1 MKKVLKFFLSIVIC
15 TVISIPLLLLFERVG
30 QRNNIDW
37 LDVFLIMTATSATL
51 FGISKLLQ
59 RKNPNKS
66 IREITV
72 FVTTATILFGTFTL
86 FEWIFDTV
94 SDTRF
99 VYDWGQKLTLSI
111 SLTIFENLNSWYRR
125 NNLFSSKELVVATA
139 CQELSE
145 AEKVCTMLEDK
156 GIRSMIVDKE
166 SPMYISNSNNSPFQ
180 VQVMGNELDKAKEAI
195 KNI

>member
-1 MKKVLKFFLSIVIC
+1 MKKVLNFILSIVIC
-15 TVISIPLLLLFERVG
+15 TVISIPLLLLFKRVG

-37 LDVFLIMTATSATL
+37 LDVFLIMTATSAIL
-51 FGISKLLQ
+51 FVISKLLQ

-66 IREITV
+66 IKEITV
-72 FVTTATILFGTFTL
+72 FVTTATILFATFTL
-86 FEWIFDTV
+86 FEWIFDIV

-145 AEKVCTMLEDK
+145 AEKVCTMLEENGIKAMLADK
-156 GIRSMIVDKE
+156 NSA
-166 SPMYISNSNNSPFQ
+166 MYIKNEDANLIQ
-180 VQVMGNELDKAKEAI
+180 VQVMQIDLEKAKDLI
-195 KNI
+195 K

>member
-37 LDVFLIMTATSATL
+37 LDVFLIMTATSAIL
-51 FGISKLLQ
+51 FVISKLLQ

-66 IREITV
+66 IKEITV

-145 AEKVCTMLEDK
+145 AEKVCTMLEENGIKAMLADK
-156 GIRSMIVDKE
+156 NSA
-166 SPMYISNSNNSPFQ
+166 MYIKNEDANLIQ
-180 VQVMGNELDKAKEAI
+180 VQVMQIDLEKAKDLI
-195 KNI
+195 K

>member
-1 MKKVLKFFLSIVIC
+1 MKKVLNFILSIVIC
-15 TVISIPLLLLFERVG
+15 TVISIPLLLLFKRVG

-37 LDVFLIMTATSATL
+37 LDVFLIMTATSAIL
-51 FGISKLLQ
+51 FVISKLLQ

-66 IREITV
+66 IKEITV
-72 FVTTATILFGTFTL
+72 FVTTATILFATFTL
-86 FEWIFDTV
+86 FEWIFDIV

>member
-1 MKKVLKFFLSIVIC
+1 MKKVLNFILSIVIC
-15 TVISIPLLLLFERVG
+15 TVISIPLLLLFKRVG

-37 LDVFLIMTATSATL
+37 LDVFLIMTATSAIL
-51 FGISKLLQ
+51 FVISKLLQ

-66 IREITV
+66 IKEITV
-72 FVTTATILFGTFTL
+72 FVTTATILFATFTL
-86 FEWIFDTV
+86 FEWIFDLV

-145 AEKVCTMLEDK
+145 AEKVCTMLEENGIKAMLADK
-156 GIRSMIVDKE
+156 NSA
-166 SPMYISNSNNSPFQ
+166 MYIKNEDANLIQ
-180 VQVMGNELDKAKEAI
+180 VQVMQIDLEKAKDLI
-195 KNI
+195 K

>member
-15 TVISIPLLLLFERVG
+15 TVISIPLLLLFKLVG

-37 LDVFLIMTATSATL
+37 LDVFLIMTATSAIL
-51 FGISKLLQ
+51 FVISKLLQ

-66 IREITV
+66 IKEITV

-145 AEKVCTMLEDK
+145 AEKVCTMLEENGIKAMLADK
-156 GIRSMIVDKE
+156 NSA
-166 SPMYISNSNNSPFQ
+166 MYIKNEDANLIQ
-180 VQVMGNELDKAKEAI
+180 VQVMQIDLEKAKDLI
-195 KNI
+195 K

>member
-15 TVISIPLLLLFERVG
+15 TAISIPLLLLFEWVG
-30 QRNNIDW
+30 QRTNIDW
-37 LDVFLIMTATSATL
+37 LDVFLIMTATSAIL
-51 FGISKLLQ
+51 FVISKLLQ

-66 IREITV
+66 IKEITV

-86 FEWIFDTV
+86 FEWFFDTV

-125 NNLFSSKELVVATA
+125 NNQFSSKELVVATA

-145 AEKVCTMLEDK
+145 AEKVCTMLEENGIKAMLADK
-156 GIRSMIVDKE
+156 NSA
-166 SPMYISNSNNSPFQ
+166 MYIKNEDANLIQ
-180 VQVMGNELDKAKEAI
+180 VQVMQIDLEKAKDLI
-195 KNI
+195 K